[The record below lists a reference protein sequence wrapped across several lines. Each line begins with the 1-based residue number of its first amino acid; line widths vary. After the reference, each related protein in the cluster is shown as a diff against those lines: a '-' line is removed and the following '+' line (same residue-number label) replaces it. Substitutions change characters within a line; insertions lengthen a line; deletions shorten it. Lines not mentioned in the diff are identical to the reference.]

1 MKQRWLS
8 VNQIRE
14 GQRMRRETM
23 LAAMMSGECCS
34 RGGDSFATFVR
45 ASVEGE

>member
-1 MKQRWLS
+1 MEQRWLS

-14 GQRMRRETM
+14 EQRMGREIM

-34 RGGDSFATFVR
+34 RSGDAFATFVR
-45 ASVEGE
+45 ATVEGG